1 MNKVT
6 ESPQMKIRL
15 SQALKTLIEQA
26 AKSNNRTMNSEI
38 VSRLEATFSGELIF
52 QLSDKI
58 NDLGR
63 NSALT
68 PEQREE
74 VLELIRQELGKRL
87 PP

>member
-1 MNKVT
+1 MNKVA

-38 VSRLEATFSGELIF
+38 VSRLEATFSGELNF
-52 QLSDKI
+52 QLSERI
-58 NDLGR
+58 NNLGR

-74 VLELIRQELGKRL
+74 VLELIRQELGK
-87 PP
+87 